1 MPRFLVYL
9 ATTTVIFALTL
20 PGQATKDFLT
30 ADEADQV
37 REAQEPN
44 ERLKLYIHFAMQRL
58 DLLKQLLAREK
69 PGRTALIHDT
79 LEDYTKIIEAIDT
92 VSDDALKRKLTIAE
106 GTAAVAKAEQEMLVV
121 LKSVADNKPKDAAR
135 FDFAL
140 KQAIETTEDSMELS
154 EQDLRTR
161 SVAVQEKSAKEKQE
175 REAVMNPKDLEAKK
189 AEEKTVQPPKKAPTL
204 RRKGETADPPK

>member
-1 MPRFLVYL
+1 MPRFLMYL

-189 AEEKTVQPPKKAPTL
+189 AEEKKVQPAKKAPTL
-204 RRKGETADPPK
+204 RRKGETTDPRK

>member
-1 MPRFLVYL
+1 MPRLFVNLVTFAL
-9 ATTTVIFALTL
+9 LFALTS
-20 PGQATKDFLT
+20 PGQATRDFLT

-44 ERLKLYIHFAMQRL
+44 QRLKLYIHFAMQRL
-58 DLLKQLLAREK
+58 DLLKQILAREK
-69 PGRTALIHDT
+69 PGRSVLIHDT

-92 VSDDALKRKLTIAE
+92 VSDDALKRKLTITE
-106 GTAAVAKAEQEMLVV
+106 GAAAVAKAEQEMLAA

-140 KQAIETTEDSMELS
+140 NQAIETTEDSMELS

-175 REAVMNPKDLEAKK
+175 REAVMNPKELEEKK
-189 AEEKTVQPPKKAPTL
+189 AEEKKAQPAKKAPTL